1 MITPLQIKLAAYALM
16 AILVIGA
23 YFGWAYHQQQIGYAE
38 AEAKQAKEDKRI
50 AEESEKL
57 MAHEKAEVERKN
69 NENNERLKN
78 AIQIYADDATR
89 SNDDAVALANRL
101 RRSAKATTCNQ
112 NTVPGRVDNNTSGE
126 RPDSWTDREIEE
138 YARIAVQIENELKR
152 KVNEL
157 RVFN

>member
-23 YFGWAYHQQQIGYAE
+23 YFGWAYHQQQIGYE
-38 AEAKQAKEDKRI
+38 RAEAKQAKEDKRI

-57 MAHEKAEVERKN
+57 MSHEKSEVERKN
-69 NENNERLKN
+69 IENNERLKN

-89 SNDDAVALANRL
+89 SNDDAIALADRL

-112 NTVPGRVDNNTSGE
+112 NTVSGRVDNNTSGE

-138 YARIAVQIENELKR
+138 YARIAVQIENELRR

-157 RVFN
+157 KVVN

>member
-1 MITPLQIKLAAYALM
+1 MTPLQIKLAIYALM
-16 AILVIGA
+16 AIIVTGV

-38 AEAKQAKEDKRI
+38 AEAKQAKENARI
-50 AEESEKL
+50 AQESEKL

-89 SNDDAVALANRL
+89 SNDDAIALADRL
-101 RRSAKATTCNQ
+101 RRSTKAATCDK

-152 KVNEL
+152 KINEL
-157 RVFN
+157 KVVN

>member
-1 MITPLQIKLAAYALM
+1 MSPLQIKLAAYALM

-38 AEAKQAKEDKRI
+38 AEAKQAKENARI
-50 AEESEKL
+50 AQESEKL
-57 MAHEKAEVERKN
+57 MAHEKSEVERKN
-69 NENNERLKN
+69 TENNERLKN
-78 AIQIYADDATR
+78 AIQIYADDAAR

-101 RRSAKATTCNQ
+101 RRSAKTTTCSQ

-157 RVFN
+157 NVVP